1 MLIEVCM
8 FKFKIVGLTLIAVFF
23 MAYPM
28 MNAQAASV
36 GVVISVSGDAWLLTG
51 GAKKQLNRGD
61 SLQSFQTVVTG
72 DNGRVRLLMEDKSKM
87 YLSPKSRLK
96 LQEYEV
102 KKGQL
107 ISASFNML
115 WGKVRFIV
123 NKLRKSTASFNVH
136 TSTAVLGVRGTEYN
150 VFVAMPTGVDPL
162 DASLILSQLPPM
174 GMTVEMISGVVVLTT
189 AKGQTF
195 ELKKGSYTKVNL
207 DGDVVVEGGSSGD
220 AGDAEGGESNQ
231 GSGSSD
237 IQKTANQLANTVGAG
252 TSAVQGSTI
261 TTPPNYKFGDIQKTA
276 NQLANTVG
284 AGTSAV
290 QGSTI
295 STPPNYNFGRR

>member
-1 MLIEVCM
+1 ML
-8 FKFKIVGLTLIAVFF
+8 KFKIVGLTVIAVLF

-28 MNAQAASV
+28 MKAQAAPV
-36 GVVISVSGDAWLLTG
+36 GVAISVSGDVWLLTG
-51 GAKKQLNRGD
+51 GTKRALNKGD
-61 SLQSFQTVVTG
+61 SLQSFQTIVTG
-72 DNGRVRLLMEDKSKM
+72 NQGRVRLLMEDKSKM

-96 LQEYEV
+96 LQEYQV

-107 ISASFNML
+107 ISASINML
-115 WGKVRFIV
+115 WGKVRFFV
-123 NKLRKSTASFNVH
+123 NKLRKSNASFDVH

-150 VFVAMPTGVDPL
+150 VFVAMPNGVDPL
-162 DASLILSQLPPM
+162 DENLILSQLPAM
-174 GMTVEMISGVVVLTT
+174 EMTVEMVSGVVVLTT

-195 ELKKGSYTKVNL
+195 ELKKGSFTKVNL
-207 DGDVVVEGGSSGD
+207 DGDVVVESGSNGET
-220 AGDAEGGESNQ
+220 GDAEGSESNQ
-231 GSGSSD
+231 GSGGSD
-237 IQKTANQLANTVGAG
+237 IQQTANQLANTVGAG

-261 TTPPNYKFGDIQKTA
+261 TTPPNYKFGESQQTA

-295 STPPNYNFGRR
+295 TTPPNYTFGGR

>member
-1 MLIEVCM
+1 M
-8 FKFKIVGLTLIAVFF
+8 FKFKLMSWMLVAC
-23 MAYPM
+23 M
-28 MNAQAASV
+28 MMGYFVSNAHAAQV
-36 GVVISVSGDAWLLTG
+36 GVALSVSGDAWLLTG
-51 GAKKQLNRGD
+51 GEKKQLNRGD

-87 YLSPKSRLK
+87 YISPKSRLK
-96 LQEYEV
+96 LQTYKV

-107 ISASFNML
+107 IAASFNML
-115 WGKVRFIV
+115 WGKVRFFV
-123 NKLRKSTASFNVH
+123 NKLRRSNASFNVH

-150 VFVAMPTGVDPL
+150 VFVAVPTGVDPF
-162 DASLILSQLPPM
+162 DANLILSQLPPM
-174 GMTVEMISGVVVLTT
+174 DMTVEMISGVVVLTT

-207 DGDVVVEGGSSGD
+207 DGDVVVEGGSNGD
-220 AGDAEGGESNQ
+220 AGDAEGSQNNE
-231 GSGSSD
+231 GSGGGD

-261 TTPPNYKFGDIQKTA
+261 TTPPNYNFGGSQQTA

-290 QGSTI
+290 QDSTI
-295 STPPNYNFGRR
+295 TTPPNYKFGGR